1 MARKCVYICR
11 GSVAAYA
18 CARPL
23 LHVVLFLE
31 QHTQT
36 GQEQSSSQVEWTDRL
51 VSLGLSFTCLH
62 PFSPDTEQ
70 ARLSVSGLITHAGSQ
85 SHHDLNPSLL
95 LSYAIPSSARERER
109 GCCSKSPLP
118 RFCCTYYAICFRSLI
133 RVLADH
139 KDTECVWERK
149 RSIQDLSG
157 TLYTKP
163 TVTDRPAA
171 METSEPYGHSLI

>member
-70 ARLSVSGLITHAGSQ
+70 ARLSVSGLITHAGSTMTWIHPFSFLMQ
-85 SHHDLNPSLL
+85 SLHQH
-95 LSYAIPSSARERER
+95 ERER

>member
-23 LHVVLFLE
+23 LHGVLFLE
-31 QHTQT
+31 QHTQA
-36 GQEQSSSQVEWTDRL
+36 GQEQSSSQVEWADRL

-62 PFSPDTEQ
+62 PSSPDTEQ

>member
-1 MARKCVYICR
+1 MCSPTPSCCFIFGTAHTDWSGTEQQSSGMDWQAGLSR
-11 GSVAAYA
+11 S
-18 CARPL
+18 L
-23 LHVVLFLE
+23 LHLPPSLLSR
-31 QHTQT
+31 HWA
-36 GQEQSSSQVEWTDRL
+36 SSPECVWSNHSRWL
-51 VSLGLSFTCLH
+51 
-62 PFSPDTEQ
+62 
-70 ARLSVSGLITHAGSQ
+70 
-85 SHHDLNPSLL
+85 HHDLNPSLL

-118 RFCCTYYAICFRSLI
+118 CFCCTYYAICFRSLI